1 MMDGAS
7 KPAPE
12 RLSPKQLQER
22 LRQEHER
29 ARREA
34 RELELLIRQGMVEV
48 ERLSQHNTQV
58 ANRVRQVEA
67 TLDTLPREHIRE
79 TYTQALDA
87 QLRFL
92 MMRGQLDQLQA
103 KHQMLERYIELL
115 QITLDAFASGPSE
128 PQADDEASPGSVSG
142 SSLIRI
148 INAQEAERLLLA
160 RRMHDGPAQA
170 LTNLILQAEIC
181 ERLFDRDPVHARE
194 ELTNLKESVQQTF
207 EKVRSFIFDLRPMML
222 DDLGLNPTI
231 KRYVQDFEA
240 KSGIVCNLNLM
251 GKEQRLPNYIEIT
264 VFRAL
269 QALLSN
275 VQRHAHATRV
285 DITLN
290 LDAQGLTV
298 RVEDDGVGFN
308 MDEVMPAVRQR
319 RTLGLITLIEQI
331 ELLGGTITFDSAPG
345 RGTQVHLYLPIVGD
359 V

>member
-1 MMDGAS
+1 VLE
-7 KPAPE
+7 E
-12 RLSPKQLQER
+12 RSRPGQESLSPKQLQER
-22 LRQEHER
+22 LRQEYER

-34 RELELLIRQGMVEV
+34 RELEVLIRQSTSEV
-48 ERLSQHNTQV
+48 ERLSQHNTQT
-58 ANRVRQVEA
+58 ANRVRQMEA
-67 TLDTLPREHIRE
+67 TLDTLPRDHIRDLYNE
-79 TYTQALDA
+79 ALDA

-92 MMRGQLDQLQA
+92 MMRGQLEQLQA
-103 KHQMLERYIELL
+103 KHQMLERYIEML
-115 QITLDAFASGPSE
+115 QLALDTFVSATPESHAAAETSTD
-128 PQADDEASPGSVSG
+128 AVSG

-181 ERLFDRDPVHARE
+181 ERLFDKDPVHARA

-240 KSGIVCNLNLM
+240 KSGITCNLNLT
-251 GKEQRLPNYIEIT
+251 GKEQRLPTHIEIT

-290 LDAQGLTV
+290 LDAQGLAV
-298 RVEDDGVGFN
+298 SVEDDGVGFKL
-308 MDEVMPAVRQR
+308 DEVMSAARQR
-319 RTLGLITLIEQI
+319 KTLGIITLIEQI

-345 RGTQVHLYLPIVGD
+345 RGTHVRFRLPV
-359 V
+359 

>member
-1 MMDGAS
+1 MDGLS
-7 KPAPE
+7 KLAHE
-12 RLSPKQLQER
+12 RPSPKQLQEQ
-22 LRQEHER
+22 LRQEYEH

-34 RELELLIRQGMVEV
+34 RELELLIRQSTAEV
-48 ERLSQHNTQV
+48 EHLSQHNAQV
-58 ANRVRQVEA
+58 TNRVRQMEA
-67 TLDTLPREHIRE
+67 TLDTLPRDHIRDLYNE
-79 TYTQALDA
+79 ALDA

-92 MMRGQLDQLQA
+92 MMRGQLEQLQA
-103 KHQMLERYIELL
+103 KHQALERYIELL
-115 QITLDAFASGPSE
+115 QMALDVLVSTTSE
-128 PQADDEASPGSVSG
+128 PQAPTNTSPEAVSG

-181 ERLFDRDPVHARE
+181 ERLFDKDPVHARE
-194 ELTNLKESVQQTF
+194 ELTSLKESVQQTF

-231 KRYVQDFEA
+231 KRYVQDFET
-240 KSGIVCNLNLM
+240 KWGIVCNLSLT
-251 GKEQRLPNYIEIT
+251 GKEQRLPTYIEIT

-308 MDEVMPAVRQR
+308 LEEVMSAARQR
-319 RTLGLITLIEQI
+319 KTLGLITLIEQI

-345 RGTQVHLYLPIVGD
+345 RGTHVHFRLPLMGIA
-359 V
+359 

>member
-1 MMDGAS
+1 MNEPS
-7 KPAPE
+7 KPVQE
-12 RLSPKQLQER
+12 RLSPKQLPER

-34 RELELLIRQGMVEV
+34 RELELLIRQSTVEV

-58 ANRVRQVEA
+58 TNRVRQMEA

-79 TYTQALDA
+79 MYTQALDT

-92 MMRGQLDQLQA
+92 MMRGQLEQLQA
-103 KHQMLERYIELL
+103 KHQMLERYIEML
-115 QITLDAFASGPSE
+115 QVALDTFAAPASELQAGGEASSEAASGN
-128 PQADDEASPGSVSG
+128 
-142 SSLIRI
+142 SLIRI

-240 KSGIVCNLNLM
+240 KSGIVCQLSLT
-251 GKEQRLPNYIEIT
+251 GREQRLPNYIEIT

-275 VQRHAHATRV
+275 VQRHSHATRV

-308 MDEVMPAVRQR
+308 LDEVMSAARQR
-319 RTLGLITLIEQI
+319 KTLGLITLIEQI

-345 RGTQVHLYLPIVGD
+345 RGTHVRFHLPIVGIA
-359 V
+359 

>member
-1 MMDGAS
+1 MDGLS
-7 KPAPE
+7 KPAQE
-12 RLSPKQLQER
+12 RSSPKQLQEQ
-22 LRQEHER
+22 LRQEYEHV
-29 ARREA
+29 RREA
-34 RELELLIRQGMVEV
+34 RELELLIRQSTAEV

-58 ANRVRQVEA
+58 TNRVRQMEA

-79 TYTQALDA
+79 IYTQALDA

-92 MMRGQLDQLQA
+92 MMRGQLEQLQA
-103 KHQMLERYIELL
+103 KHQMLERYIEML
-115 QITLDAFASGPSE
+115 QMTLNTFVSPASE
-128 PQADDEASPGSVSG
+128 PQAGTDTVSEAVSG
-142 SSLIRI
+142 NSLIRI

-181 ERLFDRDPVHARE
+181 ERLFDKDPVHARA
-194 ELTNLKESVQQTF
+194 ELTNLKESVQQIF

-240 KSGIVCNLNLM
+240 KSGIVCNLSLT
-251 GKEQRLPNYIEIT
+251 GKEQRLPTYIEIT

-275 VQRHAHATRV
+275 VQRHANATRV
-285 DITLN
+285 DIMLS
-290 LDAQGLTV
+290 LDAQALTIS
-298 RVEDDGVGFN
+298 VEDDGVGFKL
-308 MDEVMPAVRQR
+308 DEVMSAARQR
-319 RTLGLITLIEQI
+319 KTLGIITLIEQV

-345 RGTQVHLYLPIVGD
+345 RGTHVRLHLPV
-359 V
+359 

>member
-1 MMDGAS
+1 MNGSS
-7 KPAPE
+7 KPIQE
-12 RLSPKQLQER
+12 RSSPKQIQEQ
-22 LRQEHER
+22 LRQEYER

-34 RELELLIRQGMVEV
+34 RELELLIRQSTAEV

-58 ANRVRQVEA
+58 TNRVRQMEA

-92 MMRGQLDQLQA
+92 MMRGQLEQLQA
-103 KHQMLERYIELL
+103 KHQMLERYIEML
-115 QITLDAFASGPSE
+115 QATLDTFTATPSE
-128 PQADDEASPGSVSG
+128 PQSGGEASSEAVSG
-142 SSLIRI
+142 NSLIRI

-240 KSGIVCNLNLM
+240 KSGIVCQLSLT

-275 VQRHAHATRV
+275 VQRHSHATRV

-290 LDAQGLTV
+290 LDAQALTL

-308 MDEVMPAVRQR
+308 LDEVMSAARQR
-319 RTLGLITLIEQI
+319 KTLGLITLIEQI
-331 ELLGGTITFDSAPG
+331 ELLGGTITIDSAPG
-345 RGTQVHLYLPIVGD
+345 RGTHVRLYLPIVGTA
-359 V
+359 